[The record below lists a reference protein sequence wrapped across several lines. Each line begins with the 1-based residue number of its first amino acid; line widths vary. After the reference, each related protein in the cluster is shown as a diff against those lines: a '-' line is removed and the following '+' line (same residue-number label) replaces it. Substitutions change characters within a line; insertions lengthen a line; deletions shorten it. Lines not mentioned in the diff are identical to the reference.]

1 MKDHK
6 TSDVPVEPFTVFFN
20 NKPETFINIGFEQPD
35 NINVGFIIAQ
45 LQSLFYSLID
55 KTLKGLR
62 IFVMQPKKKIK
73 LMINLNP

>member
-6 TSDVPVEPFTVFFN
+6 TPDVPVKPFTVFFN

-35 NINVGFIIAQ
+35 NINVGIIIAQ